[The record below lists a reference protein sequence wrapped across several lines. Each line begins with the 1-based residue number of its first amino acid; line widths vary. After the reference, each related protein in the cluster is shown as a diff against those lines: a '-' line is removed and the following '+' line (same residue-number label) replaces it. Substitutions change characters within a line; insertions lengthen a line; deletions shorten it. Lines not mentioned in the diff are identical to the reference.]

1 MVEDANRD
9 SFPPEV
15 VVDGNN
21 RVRSGPRQGADE
33 AAVHDG
39 PVRAD
44 AEDLQRV
51 RPPAGLPRRVPVHE
65 GPPAAQHRSAG
76 SPPTITLIDAQQPTL
91 TLH

>member
-1 MVEDANRD
+1 MVITGL
-9 SFPPEV
+9 V
-15 VVDGNN
+15 LV
-21 RVRSGPRQGADE
+21 PRQGADE
-33 AAVHDG
+33 AALHDG

-65 GPPAAQHRSAG
+65 GPPAAQHRSAR
-76 SPPTITLIDAQQPTL
+76 SPPTITLIDAQQPAL